1 MKFHLFS
8 SSFTHTVPQ
17 REGFVQSLNFYLEY
31 IQVFAFH
38 SFSCDVYLHAVFLV
52 VYPKQYFLG
61 WIHSA
66 SARQGQLCLVSASP
80 AVLLGLRGLRG
91 ALLGS
96 RLDLEF
102 RGDHNRG
109 LVAK

>member
-1 MKFHLFS
+1 MVNKDKG
-8 SSFTHTVPQ
+8 T
-17 REGFVQSLNFYLEY
+17 EC
-31 IQVFAFH
+31 A
-38 SFSCDVYLHAVFLV
+38 D
-52 VYPKQYFLG
+52 
-61 WIHSA
+61 
-66 SARQGQLCLVSASP
+66 SP